1 MNKLLKDAIAD
12 AKAVRETALANA
24 KLALEEAFAP
34 QMNKIFSEKIKM
46 EMANDPEETEE
57 GTYMEDEM
65 APENEMMNAT
75 GRMKELAGLE
85 EYDEFEDDTS
95 FSDDDDDDEDEFGL
109 PDDVEDLDLDPDEE
123 GFDTGDSDDEDAG
136 YDDKEPIDEDLEEI
150 IRQLEEDEMAS
161 DLEEGDDEEEL
172 PGSPTGGEYGGEFGN
187 LEEDLDEEINLDEVI
202 AALREGED
210 FEDDDRT
217 SINEADDMMS
227 MLMQGLSDPGALK
240 DKLQY
245 LANNAQT
252 LWDAANSIATVGD
265 DPDSKVNLLKVLGI
279 ASGITGGIA
288 GLKKLG
294 SKIDQSAGKTMLG
307 KGLKAV
313 NNAFKKVAAAS
324 HLGESNSME
333 DESKMEELNEAYSVI
348 EHLREKINEVNL
360 LNAKLLYVNKL
371 FKKHNLS
378 ESEKVRVV
386 ETFDRAVTVRE
397 TKIIYTTLSE
407 SLSTRVT
414 KKTKVMTEGF
424 ASSPV
429 KKTEILTESNSIVSR
444 FQKLAGLTN
453 EE

>member
-24 KLALEEAFAP
+24 KLALEEAFQP
-34 QMNKIFSEKIKM
+34 KLQKMFSEKIKHEM
-46 EMANDPEETEE
+46 EEDAPVEDDDSTTEAS
-57 GTYMEDEM
+57 MDM
-65 APENEMMNAT
+65 ENEMMNEPQDEMA
-75 GRMKELAGLE
+75 RMKELAGLE
-85 EYDEFEDDTS
+85 EYDEFRDDTS
-95 FSDDDDDDEDEFGL
+95 FSDDDDDDDDDLSDIEDYEPTDDEKDEFS
-109 PDDVEDLDLDPDEE
+109 
-123 GFDTGDSDDEDAG
+123 DSDDEDAG
-136 YDDKEPIDEDLEEI
+136 YDDEDLEEI
-150 IRQLEEDEMAS
+150 IRQLEEDDMKDEMAP

-202 AALREGED
+202 AALREDED
-210 FEDDDRT
+210 GDTMED
-217 SINEADDMMS
+217 EGMMKENFD
-227 MLMQGLSDPGALK
+227 QI
-240 DKLQY
+240 
-245 LANNAQT
+245 AQT
-252 LWDAANSIATVGD
+252 ALDGIKQAWDMGLIKGD
-265 DPDSKVNLLKVLGI
+265 PNDASTWVNLFGVL
-279 ASGITGGIA
+279 ATG
-288 GLKKLG
+288 LG
-294 SKIDQSAGKTMLG
+294 TGAATMLG
-307 KGLKAV
+307 KKVVNALKSGKKADSTQPSSTQQTSAV
-313 NNAFKKVAAAS
+313 S
-324 HLGESNSME
+324 
-333 DESKMEELNEAYSVI
+333 EELNEAYSVI

-407 SLSTRVT
+407 SLSTRAT

-453 EE
+453 ED